1 MTGRFYLIAGL
12 LSVMVFLGKVNV
24 CADDI
29 TVDGKTRNYLKYVP
43 AGLPENRPLLISCH
57 GMNQD
62 ANYQKGQMAIEPI
75 ADREKFAVVFPNGIN
90 KAWDISGKS
99 DINFILKLIDEMAAQ
114 HKIDR
119 DRVYLS
125 GFSMGG
131 MFTYH
136 CMNNIADR
144 IAAFA
149 PISGY
154 PMWGA
159 SANASRPIPIIHTHG
174 TGDDVCTFDKV
185 QGVLDVWIKF
195 NKCNTTP
202 TVTSNYKG
210 AGHATYRKW
219 SGGTNGVEV
228 VLLELAGKGHWV
240 SNDVVKTGE
249 EIWNFCSRYSLVD
262 RNPKVNVTEPV
273 SGSTVY
279 YDNEGT
285 KADSIHLSA
294 EAWSDY
300 GDVVKVAFY
309 GGSTLIKEL
318 TAPPYECWW
327 FNVGRGQRVVRVVAT
342 DDKGRTGSA
351 HSIFNLAQNTSG
363 MSGVEY
369 GGVSGERRTYDVSG
383 KRVPKGYS
391 GLKIVV
397 EENMNGEKKVRKVSG
412 R

>member
-1 MTGRFYLIAGL
+1 MATLLAAFVFFGNTG
-12 LSVMVFLGKVNV
+12 VK
-24 CADDI
+24 ADNI
-29 TVDGKTRNYLKYVP
+29 TVDGKSRNYLKYVP
-43 AGLPENRPLLISCH
+43 ANLPENRPLLISCH

-62 ANYQKGQMAIEPI
+62 ANYQKGQMAIEPL
-75 ADREKFAVVFPNGIN
+75 ADKERFAVVFPNGIN
-90 KAWDISGKS
+90 RAWDISGQS
-99 DINFILKLIDEMAAQ
+99 DINFILKLIDEMVAL

-159 SANASRPIPIIHTHG
+159 SANASRPVPLIHTHG

-202 TVTSNYKG
+202 SVTPNYKG
-210 AGHATYRKW
+210 AGHATYRRW

-228 VLLELAGKGHWV
+228 VLLEFAGKGHWV

-273 SGSTVY
+273 SGTDVY
-279 YDNEGT
+279 YDNEGS
-285 KADSIHLSA
+285 KADSIHLA
-294 EAWSDY
+294 ADVWSDY
-300 GDVVKVAFY
+300 GDIVKVAFY

-318 TAPPYECWW
+318 TEPPYECWW
-327 FNVGRGQRVVRVVAT
+327 FGVGRGQRIVRVVAT

-351 HSIFNLAQNTSG
+351 HSIFNLLKNTSDI
-363 MSGVEY
+363 SGISS
-369 GGVSGERRTYDVSG
+369 GCASGERSVYDVSG
-383 KRVPKGYS
+383 KSVSPSSS
-391 GLKIVV
+391 GLKIIV
-397 EENMNGEKKVRKVSG
+397 EGDMTEGKKVRKVFV